1 MKGGPPSHPPPCLC
15 LTPAAVGGQKDACLL
30 LGVTQ
35 HLDYT
40 VMIAHT
46 HTSDDLGRQ
55 RGSSKELAFWTP
67 RFDFQAGT
75 YSFLSCNTLGL
86 KLRSMLEANVFTE
99 ALRDSESAL
108 EIILPTS

>member
-35 HLDYT
+35 HFDYT
-40 VMIAHT
+40 VMTAHT

-55 RGSSKELAFWTP
+55 RGSTKELAFWRP

-75 YSFLSCNTLGL
+75 YSFYPLTPW
-86 KLRSMLEANVFTE
+86 V
-99 ALRDSESAL
+99 
-108 EIILPTS
+108 